1 MAACSAA
8 TSVVRQNGET
18 LEHRLDADKNEHHAA
33 DNLRAIAQQ
42 MAEALADGQRH
53 NAAEERRDTD
63 NAYRGRYGNAHCA
76 QAVMG
81 KRKFRKMATR

>member
-1 MAACSAA
+1 MRVEGRIQNAQPWPLTAPA

-53 NAAEERRDTD
+53 NAGAS
-63 NAYRGRYGNAHCA
+63 
-76 QAVMG
+76 
-81 KRKFRKMATR
+81 